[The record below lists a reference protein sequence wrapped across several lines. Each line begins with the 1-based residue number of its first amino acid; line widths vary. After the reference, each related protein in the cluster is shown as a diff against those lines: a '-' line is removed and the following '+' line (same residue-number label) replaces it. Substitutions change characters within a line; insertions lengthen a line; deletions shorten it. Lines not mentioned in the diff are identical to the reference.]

1 MGTHTASSSDT
12 EGCMEAHSG
21 QAASVGQDPEWRD
34 EVVGHQAGCNSSRCD
49 VKRPNVIALQ
59 TVKGESRID
68 SRLMAQ
74 HLGNA
79 HRSVMAL
86 LDRYTDQFKGFG
98 QVRFE
103 MSVGDRPQGG
113 GNRVRYALLN
123 EDQAFFLLALSRN
136 SDQVVSLKAKLVQAF
151 REARQVADQ
160 HRSEYLPTYH
170 WFHEEVHAM
179 ASGSSNV
186 RFVHQNF
193 NKLVNKAAGIEA
205 GQRKACENLPQQALL
220 ILAQAVA
227 ANAVRCVTDH
237 HEGYQRAKQSLA
249 ALTAATALLGSS
261 VPLIADGA
269 GGMRQEG
276 QGG

>member
-1 MGTHTASSSDT
+1 MGTHTAPRSGTT
-12 EGCMEAHSG
+12 ECVGAQTGH
-21 QAASVGQDPEWRD
+21 AASAVQGPQCRGEA
-34 EVVGHQAGCNSSRCD
+34 GHQAYGKCSRCEVD
-49 VKRPNVIALQ
+49 QPSDIALQ

-68 SRLMAQ
+68 SRLLAE

-103 MSVGDRPQGG
+103 MSVGDRAQGG
-113 GNRVRYALLN
+113 GNPVRYALLN

-136 SDQVVSLKAKLVQAF
+136 SDQVVSLKAKLVLAF
-151 REARQVADQ
+151 REARKVADQ
-160 HRSEYLPTYH
+160 HRTEYLPTYH
-170 WFHEEVHAM
+170 RLHDEVHAM

-193 NKLVNKAAGIEA
+193 NKLVNKAAGIES
-205 GQRKACENLPQQALL
+205 GQRGACENLPQQAML

-227 ANAVRCVTDH
+227 ANAVHGVTDH

-249 ALTAATALLGSS
+249 ALAAATTLHGSS
-261 VPLIADGA
+261 RPAKTLGV
-269 GGMRQEG
+269 GGEG
-276 QGG
+276 QEEQGG